1 MCHCCSL
8 VISNT
13 DKGFYATRSLL
24 EREQNVPQTD
34 SCTYPRLRSSPL
46 WEREQNVP
54 QTDSC
59 PYPRLRSSPLSL
71 WERVGVRGKS
81 LL

>member
-1 MCHCCSL
+1 MYHCCGL

-13 DKGFYATRSLL
+13 DKGFYATRSL
-24 EREQNVPQTD
+24 
-34 SCTYPRLRSSPL
+34 

-54 QTDSC
+54 QTDCC
-59 PYPRLRSSPLSL
+59 PYPRLRTSSLAL